1 MSLTPEI
8 LQQRYATIE
17 RLYSEREWPQVE
29 ALSETLLGELPA
41 DPADP
46 VRLRLQLLLGHTR
59 LYGMGA
65 VADARGHYQT
75 VLENCNETTLREIAE
90 QGLQQCTQVE
100 EGKALPSPAEPAAT
114 VGEIAAAAAAAAGG
128 AAGGA
133 AAMPWMEELTVE
145 VVEEP
150 EQLAVAQSDPAS
162 AEALELNATPELA
175 GAARAARRPVDLLA
189 FDPTRLSAR
198 ELEELSRGLLRVRL
212 S

>member
-29 ALSETLLGELPA
+29 VLSKRLLSELP
-41 DPADP
+41 DDSTDP
-46 VRLRLQLLLGHTR
+46 VRLRLQLLLGHTG
-59 LYGMGA
+59 LYGKGA
-65 VADARGHYQT
+65 VSDARSYYQS
-75 VLENCNETTLREIAE
+75 VLDHCSETTLRQIAE
-90 QGLQQCTQVE
+90 QGLQQCIQVE
-100 EGKALPSPAEPAAT
+100 EGNSLPSPATPAAS
-114 VGEIAAAAAAAAGG
+114 VGTIAATAAA
-128 AAGGA
+128 A
-133 AAMPWMEELTVE
+133 AAMPWMEELAVE

-150 EQLAVAQSDPAS
+150 EQLEVAQADPTT
-162 AEALELNATPELA
+162 AEDLELEATPALA
-175 GAARAARRPVDLLA
+175 GSGRAVRRPLDPLA

>member
-17 RLYSEREWPQVE
+17 RLYSERQWPQVE
-29 ALSETLLGELPA
+29 ALSEALLRELPSGS
-41 DPADP
+41 DDP

-65 VADARGHYQT
+65 VVDARNHYQS
-75 VLENCNETTLREIAE
+75 VLDHCSETTLREIAQ
-90 QGLQQCTQVE
+90 QGLQQCRQVE
-100 EGKALPSPAEPAAT
+100 EGRGLQDIAEPAAIT
-114 VGEIAAAAAAAAGG
+114 GAAAV
-128 AAGGA
+128 AGGA
-133 AAMPWMEELTVE
+133 AAMPWMDELEVD

-150 EQLAVAQSDPAS
+150 EQLEVAQANPGRAQDLELEDVAVLNAAS
-162 AEALELNATPELA
+162 ASGRP
-175 GAARAARRPVDLLA
+175 ARRQIDRLA

-212 S
+212 T

>member
-29 ALSETLLGELPA
+29 ALSEALLRELPEDA
-41 DPADP
+41 GDP

-59 LYGMGA
+59 LYGLG
-65 VADARGHYQT
+65 VVDDARRHYQT
-75 VLENCNETTLREIAE
+75 VLDNCSETTLREIAE
-90 QGLQQCTQVE
+90 QGLQQCRKAE
-100 EGKALPSPAEPAAT
+100 EGQDLGASGELAASPGAVTGATAA
-114 VGEIAAAAAAAAGG
+114 GAAAAG
-128 AAGGA
+128 
-133 AAMPWMEELTVE
+133 AAMPWMEELAVE

-150 EQLAVAQSDPAS
+150 EQLEVAQADPHRAQD
-162 AEALELNATPELA
+162 LELRDLGSLA
-175 GAARAARRPVDLLA
+175 GSGGTGRPVRTVDPLA

-198 ELEELSRGLLRVRL
+198 ELEELTRGLLRVRL